1 LNESKGHAVGRHPDA
16 EPPLRELWSLRDD
29 AVADVPADPAEP
41 VLIQSRWGDI
51 RIENAPQQVREAL
64 RRMSYGPVS
73 LDHVLPGFGD
83 RSGGG
88 PLDQRAAQL
97 REALG
102 RLQHVTVRSLALAG
116 GLLLSVV
123 PMSAEAR
130 FAPRLPDPDR
140 HWHRLSKFA
149 QLRRADG
156 GLLLES
162 PLAHH
167 GVLLQHPAASRIAV
181 LLASASNASALAGR
195 QEVPEPHLLEVLAYL
210 QAAGMVVTSDSGDE
224 AGFAEDHD
232 PVLSCWSP
240 YDLMLHAR
248 SRLGRHDQPVGA
260 AFARLRPAPGPAVK
274 RPSGWPCHPLPRP
287 ELAALVAG
295 DPPLAAVMER
305 RRSIRRYG
313 RVPVTVAQLG
323 ELLFRVA
330 RVKSLAPPGGGGP
343 DRWASGLRP
352 YPSLGSSYAIE
363 FYLIARECSGLPA
376 GSYHYAPLEHALE
389 AVHGASDAQAELL
402 EQAQISAGLAGPP
415 PLLLVLTARFRRI
428 AAGHRTFAYSCLLKE
443 VGVLQ
448 QSLYLASTAMGL
460 APCALATGD
469 SDASA
474 RAFGLDWATESSI
487 GEFVLGPCQDRPGEI

>member
-1 LNESKGHAVGRHPDA
+1 MNSQDRAFGQRPDA
-16 EPPLRELWSLRDD
+16 EPPLAELWSLREDT
-29 AVADVPADPAEP
+29 VADVPADLAEP

-51 RIENAPQQVREAL
+51 RIENAAPQVREAL

-73 LDHVLPGFGD
+73 LDHVLPGFAD
-83 RSGGG
+83 RSGAG
-88 PLDQRAAQL
+88 PPDLRAAQL
-97 REALG
+97 RATLS

-130 FAPRLPDPDR
+130 FAPRRPDPDR
-140 HWHRLSKFA
+140 HWHQLSRFA

-167 GVLLQHPAASRIAV
+167 CVLLRHPAASRIAV
-181 LLASASNASALAGR
+181 LLASASNARALATR
-195 QEVPEPHLLEVLAYL
+195 QDVPEPHLLEVLAYL
-210 QAAGMVVTSDSGDE
+210 QASGMVVTSDSGDE

-260 AFARLRPAPGPAVK
+260 AFARLRPPAPGPAVK
-274 RPSGWPCHPLPRP
+274 RPSGWRSHPLPRP
-287 ELAALVAG
+287 ELADLVAG

-313 RVPVTVAQLG
+313 AVPVTVAQLG

-330 RVKSLAPPGGGGP
+330 RVRSLAPPGGGGP

-352 YPSLGSSYAIE
+352 YRAWGPHMRSS
-363 FYLIARECSGLPA
+363 
-376 GSYHYAPLEHALE
+376 
-389 AVHGASDAQAELL
+389 
-402 EQAQISAGLAGPP
+402 
-415 PLLLVLTARFRRI
+415 
-428 AAGHRTFAYSCLLKE
+428 
-443 VGVLQ
+443 
-448 QSLYLASTAMGL
+448 ST
-460 APCALATGD
+460 
-469 SDASA
+469 
-474 RAFGLDWATESSI
+474 
-487 GEFVLGPCQDRPGEI
+487 